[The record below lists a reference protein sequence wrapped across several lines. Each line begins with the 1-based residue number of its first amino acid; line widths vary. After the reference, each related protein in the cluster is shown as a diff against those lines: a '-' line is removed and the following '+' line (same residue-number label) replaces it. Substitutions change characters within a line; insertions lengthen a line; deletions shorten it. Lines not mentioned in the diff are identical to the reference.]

1 MYATVL
7 RFDEEM
13 IVTPHLYGRPGYQ
26 SPLLRLRH
34 LGAGGIFD
42 TYATHFNDVWA
53 TSTPVEH
60 WP

>member
-1 MYATVL
+1 
-7 RFDEEM
+7 M
-13 IVTPHLYGRPGYQ
+13 IVTPHQYGRHGYH

-42 TYATHFNDVWA
+42 TYATHFEDVGA
-53 TSTPVEH
+53 TSTPVQD